1 MLSEGLSRQ
10 VLLVIAL
17 SLGVLHCLVHGHAE
31 VSELSQELAA
41 RVVFRGRRLKVLDA
55 NHLLQ
60 CPRQGLQHANEVAP
74 RLDEDS
80 HRVATTHHFHAHMDC
95 DGALNDAVLVAATVA
110 LAHQRALILL
120 ADLVEP
126 VGDQLLVG
134 CSRVRLCDVEDP
146 MVRTSRLE

>member
-1 MLSEGLSRQ
+1 MLSEGLSRP

-60 CPRQGLQHANEVAP
+60 CPRQCGLLWSPGVAIWGGI
-74 RLDEDS
+74 
-80 HRVATTHHFHAHMDC
+80 VYVINT
-95 DGALNDAVLVAATVA
+95 N
-110 LAHQRALILL
+110 
-120 ADLVEP
+120 
-126 VGDQLLVG
+126 
-134 CSRVRLCDVEDP
+134 
-146 MVRTSRLE
+146 